1 MTLWVNNDLTKYK
14 ETNRNKECF
23 DKVNKKMFS
32 FQRRPK
38 IKNPGCRKGHIF

>member
-38 IKNPGCRKGHIF
+38 IKKPGCRKEDIF